1 MFKRGYNAFRFTQG
15 LSVKID
21 FLQMGDFKTKLLGQ
35 ENTEYILNKILEDP
49 PHIFITGMYGSGK
62 TTICNEFISHYYK
75 KHNIKD
81 KDLSNWIMNL
91 SSEKDRGIHCVR
103 QNVAEFVH
111 HSSARPGVYRWIIID
126 DADSLPVIS
135 QQALRRPM
143 ETHAHTTRFFF
154 CSRQPSDLIPPIR
167 SRSLH
172 LEIESLS
179 PLDFINIS
187 LRKNNSSFTIDP
199 IGLTFLFTLAQ
210 CPSQLESIIKFL
222 SYYYKDK
229 TVISINDIN
238 YLFGSPSYTSSIKIL
253 ESVIKKNEKE
263 LINLFFRVWSTGISY
278 EDFLNELNIY
288 IKQLGI
294 LQPKTTQVLYYI
306 IMKGW
311 IQFTQGKTQSFDMLR
326 LLLS

>member
-1 MFKRGYNAFRFTQG
+1 MDEK
-15 LSVKID
+15 
-21 FLQMGDFKTKLLGQ
+21 FKTKLLGQ
-35 ENTEYILNKILEDP
+35 ENIEDIFNKIISDC
-49 PHIFITGMYGSGK
+49 PHIFITGIYGSGK
-62 TTICNEFISHYYK
+62 TTLCNDFISYYYRI
-75 KHNIKD
+75 NGIKD
-81 KDLSNWIMNL
+81 TTNWIMNL

-111 HSSARPGVYRWIIID
+111 HSSAKPGIYRWIIID

-154 CSRQPSDLIPPIR
+154 CSRHPSDLIAPLR

-187 LRKNNSSFTIDP
+187 LTKHKSSFEIEP
-199 IGLTFLFTLAQ
+199 SGLTFLFTLAQ
-210 CPSQLESIIKFL
+210 CPSQLESMIKIL
-222 SYYYKDK
+222 IHYYRDK
-229 TVISINDIN
+229 EKLTINDIN
-238 YLFGSPSYTSSIKIL
+238 YLFGSPSYSSTIKIL
-253 ESVIKKNEKE
+253 EAVIKKNEKE
-263 LINLFFRVWSTGISY
+263 LIKLFFQLWSTGISY

-294 LQPKTTQVLYYI
+294 LQPKISQQLYYI

-311 IQFTQGKTQSFDMLR
+311 IQFTQGKTHSFDMLR
-326 LLLS
+326 LLIQ